1 MDAPIHCTALEMKTM
16 TVDVA
21 RPPVNED
28 MEKAA
33 RSPRN
38 TSFLLKRSDSPA
50 TQKQGASEGQSVGAD
65 DPLQLR
71 GSEVKLRLH
80 GRQGYVDYGKVQEYH
95 ELGQGM
101 DG

>member
-38 TSFLLKRSDSPA
+38 TSFLLKRSDALPSRSRELP
-50 TQKQGASEGQSVGAD
+50 K
-65 DPLQLR
+65 
-71 GSEVKLRLH
+71 VKA
-80 GRQGYVDYGKVQEYH
+80 
-95 ELGQGM
+95 
-101 DG
+101 